1 MSETEERVTGIRTIC
16 HMLLRLNAVTLTPL
30 SALADYFHA
39 FAILVVHREK
49 IAAAAAAEASSDPR
63 IVAAQRRETA
73 VG

>member
-1 MSETEERVTGIRTIC
+1 
-16 HMLLRLNAVTLTPL
+16 MLLRLNAVTLTPL

-49 IAAAAAAEASSDPR
+49 IAAERAAAAAEEAEASSDPR

>member
-1 MSETEERVTGIRTIC
+1 
-16 HMLLRLNAVTLTPL
+16 MLLRLNAVTLTPL

-49 IAAAAAAEASSDPR
+49 IAAESAAAAEASSDPR

>member
-1 MSETEERVTGIRTIC
+1 
-16 HMLLRLNAVTLTPL
+16 MLLRLNAVTLTPL

-49 IAAAAAAEASSDPR
+49 IAAAAAAAEASSDPR